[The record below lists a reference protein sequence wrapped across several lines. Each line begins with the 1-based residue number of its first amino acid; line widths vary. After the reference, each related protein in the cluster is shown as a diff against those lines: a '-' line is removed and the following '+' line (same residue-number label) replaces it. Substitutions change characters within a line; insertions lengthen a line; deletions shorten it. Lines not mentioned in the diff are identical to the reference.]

1 MKKPGAIVDRNLR
14 LAGLFILAGV
24 WQLVVSA
31 HIVDPVL
38 LPGPVETLK
47 ALWSGIANGDALA
60 RDFHKTLVRVLQA
73 ILIAMAIGL
82 PLGVVL
88 GASERVYRSVEFII
102 DFFRSTPTSALFPLF
117 ILLFGVGDLSKVYIS
132 AFAAVLVI
140 VFNTA
145 YGVMNARKTRVLAAR
160 VMGAR
165 PMDRMIVILLE
176 SLPQTFIGLR
186 SGASLALVIMISA
199 EMLIGSTD
207 GLGLRIFEEQQ
218 LFDMPRMYAG
228 IFCAGTLGY
237 GFNLVLQIIE
247 KRFVH
252 WAGK

>member
-1 MKKPGAIVDRNLR
+1 MKSMRAIFDRNLHF
-14 LAGLFILAGV
+14 AGLFILAGV
-24 WQLVVSA
+24 WQLTVSA
-31 HIVDPVL
+31 EIVDPVL
-38 LPGPVETLK
+38 LPGPVDTFK
-47 ALWSGIANGDALA
+47 ALWSGFANGEPLSH
-60 RDFHKTLVRVLQA
+60 DFGKTVMRVLQA

-82 PLGVVL
+82 PLGVLL
-88 GASERVYRSVEFII
+88 GASEKVYRSVEFII

-117 ILLFGVGDLSKVYIS
+117 LLLFGVGDMSKVYIS

-165 PMDRMIVILLE
+165 PIDRMVVILLE

-207 GLGLRIFEEQQ
+207 GLGLRVFEEQQ
-218 LFDMPRMYAG
+218 LFDMPGMYAG
-228 IFCAGTLGY
+228 IFCAGALGY
-237 GFNLVLQIIE
+237 GFNLILQIVE

>member
-1 MKKPGAIVDRNLR
+1 MKKLNSFLDRYLR
-14 LAGLFILAGV
+14 FAGLFILAGV

-31 HIVDPVL
+31 QIVDPVL
-38 LPGPVETLK
+38 LPGPVDTFK
-47 ALWSGIANGDALA
+47 ALWSGMANGEPLA
-60 RDFHKTLVRVLQA
+60 RDFQKTVVRVLQA

-117 ILLFGVGDLSKVYIS
+117 LLLFGVGDLSKVYIS

-160 VMGAR
+160 IMGAR
-165 PMDRMIVILLE
+165 PLDRMIVILLE

-207 GLGLRIFEEQQ
+207 GLGLRVFEEQQ
-218 LFDMPRMYAG
+218 LFDMPGMYAG
-228 IFCAGTLGY
+228 IFCAGALGY
-237 GFNLVLQIIE
+237 GFNLVLQLIE

>member
-1 MKKPGAIVDRNLR
+1 MKILRTMADRYLH
-14 LAGLFILAGV
+14 LAGLFILAGI
-24 WQLVVSA
+24 WQLVVSTRVA
-31 HIVDPVL
+31 DPVL
-38 LPGPVETLK
+38 LPGPLETFK
-47 ALWSGIANGDALA
+47 AVWNGIAHAEPLA
-60 RDFHKTLVRVLQA
+60 TDFRRTVLRVANA
-73 ILIAMAIGL
+73 ILIAIAIGL
-82 PLGVVL
+82 PLGVML
-88 GASERVYRSVEFII
+88 GASERTYRAVEFII

-117 ILLFGVGDLSKVYIS
+117 LLLFGVGDQSKVYIS
-132 AFAAVLVI
+132 AFAATLVI

-165 PMDRMIVILLE
+165 PIDRMIVILLE

-199 EMLIGSTD
+199 EMLIGSID

-218 LFDMPRMYAG
+218 LFDMPGMYAG
-228 IFCAGTLGY
+228 IFCAGALGY
-237 GFNLVLQIIE
+237 GFNLVLQLVE
-247 KRFVH
+247 RRFVH